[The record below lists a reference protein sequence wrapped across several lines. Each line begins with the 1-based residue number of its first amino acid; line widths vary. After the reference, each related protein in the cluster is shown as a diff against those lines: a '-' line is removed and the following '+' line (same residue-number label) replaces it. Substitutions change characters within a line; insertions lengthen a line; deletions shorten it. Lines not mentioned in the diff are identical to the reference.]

1 MWIVD
6 DGVISVGTQEKALF
20 FLIVRFPLYIC
31 FGLLL
36 HYGSHVV
43 HASEV
48 VVEYVCVGLI
58 PCVKN
63 LLIDVGIIPLI
74 IQR

>member
-1 MWIVD
+1 MEASRPTHAHSFTNVTCVYYLTNAMHED
-6 DGVISVGTQEKALF
+6 
-20 FLIVRFPLYIC
+20 IC
-31 FGLLL
+31 FSL
-36 HYGSHVV
+36 HSGSHVV

-48 VVEYVCVGLI
+48 VGEYVCVGLI
-58 PCVKN
+58 PCVKK